1 MSDPAPSLL
10 TDRRLGV
17 YHFHER
23 IGGGGMGEVY
33 RARDMR
39 LARDVAV
46 KILPRAFTA
55 DADRLARFDREA
67 HALAA
72 LNHPNIA
79 TIHGVED
86 SEGIPALVMELVPG
100 NTLAERL
107 TAGAMPV
114 PEAFAGWTS
123 DRRRARRRPREGDRP
138 PGSEALQY
146 QDHIDRPCEGPGL
159 RPGQGGTER
168 RRRGGS
174 RRVHND
180 RGCDMQGADR
190 RYGRLHESGAG
201 ARPAHR
207 QAHRHLGVRVR
218 PLRDAYGPRQGGRT
232 AKCEEFLLCHTP
244 DAYVFAIPLGDEA
257 EPILVR
263 KPPAGFIDQPQF
275 SPDGRCIAYNADE
288 SGEHEVYITAFPPTG
303 TRVKVSQG
311 GGVQPVWRQ
320 DGRELYYLGLD
331 SVLKAVELRTGGR
344 PVFSVPKALFDTGL
358 VAPSPWVEQYTVS
371 ADGQRVLVLEPVET
385 TVRNRIGVILNW
397 PALLDN
403 ARTP

>member
-1 MSDPAPSLL
+1 M
-10 TDRRLGV
+10 
-17 YHFHER
+17 
-23 IGGGGMGEVY
+23 
-33 RARDMR
+33 
-39 LARDVAV
+39 
-46 KILPRAFTA
+46 
-55 DADRLARFDREA
+55 
-67 HALAA
+67 
-72 LNHPNIA
+72 
-79 TIHGVED
+79 
-86 SEGIPALVMELVPG
+86 
-100 NTLAERL
+100 
-107 TAGAMPV
+107 
-114 PEAFAGWTS
+114 
-123 DRRRARRRPREGDRP
+123 
-138 PGSEALQY
+138 
-146 QDHIDRPCEGPGL
+146 
-159 RPGQGGTER
+159 
-168 RRRGGS
+168 
-174 RRVHND
+174 
-180 RGCDMQGADR
+180 
-190 RYGRLHESGAG
+190 
-201 ARPAHR
+201 
-207 QAHRHLGVRVR
+207 
-218 PLRDAYGPRQGGRT
+218 
-232 AKCEEFLLCHTP
+232 CHTP

-385 TVRNRIGVILNW
+385 AVRNRIGVILNW